1 MLVAH
6 GRQGR
11 HLGDDAAR
19 HQHAMLRIG
28 NVQRVVVKGREGA
41 DDADEHGHWMRGA
54 REAVEKLVDLLIHHG
69 VVANIVLELE
79 FLAGVGQFAVQEQIA
94 GFQIA

>member
-1 MLVAH
+1 
-6 GRQGR
+6 
-11 HLGDDAAR
+11 
-19 HQHAMLRIG
+19 
-28 NVQRVVVKGREGA
+28 
-41 DDADEHGHWMRGA
+41 MRGA
-54 REAVEKLVDLLIHHG
+54 WEAIEKLVNLLVHHG